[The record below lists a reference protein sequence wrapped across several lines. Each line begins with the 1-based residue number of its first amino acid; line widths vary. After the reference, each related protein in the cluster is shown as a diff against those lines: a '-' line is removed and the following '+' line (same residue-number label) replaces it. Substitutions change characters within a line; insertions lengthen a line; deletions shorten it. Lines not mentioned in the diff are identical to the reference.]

1 MKRIQKIIESPVTVR
16 AVQSMKPEKSLWG
29 FFGIVL
35 FLIVPEI
42 VAFIWGVEITAYAKH
57 ELLVATSFIEK
68 QYYNLLIML
77 FEDGGSWVNL
87 GFAAGLLI
95 WLFLG

>member
-1 MKRIQKIIESPVTVR
+1 MKRIQKIIQSPAAAK
-16 AVQSMKPEKSLWG
+16 AVQSMKPEKSVWG

-42 VAFIWGVEITAYAKH
+42 VAFIWGVEITAYAKQ

-68 QYYNLLIML
+68 QYYNLLVML
-77 FEDGGSWVNL
+77 FEEGGSWVNI
-87 GFAAGLLI
+87 GIGVGLLV
-95 WLFLG
+95 WLFF